1 MGKKFSK
8 IQLIIICCFLV
19 IAFIISSY
27 FVILFYP
34 QDSDH
39 KYVTVSIKPGFT
51 LSKISDLLYEKNII
65 SNKSMF
71 ELAALAMGKEK
82 EFPVGTFQLINC
94 TTNYEIINQLVNE
107 SPEIVKVRILEGWNS
122 KQIASYLSDV
132 MSFDSTEVIQLAHD
146 KQFILENGLD
156 LNSLE
161 GYFFPD
167 TYFFFKGETLP
178 NVLSHLV
185 NQHKMFWKKTYEI
198 RAQQINLSKHEVV
211 TLASIIEGEAI
222 FNNERAKISAVYHN
236 RLNINMKLQADPTIQ
251 FIINEPPRRLF
262 NKDLKIKSP
271 YNTYLNKGLPPGPI
285 NSPGKHSLLAA
296 LFPEENDFLFF
307 VARGDGYHTFSTNKR
322 DHDRAKRK
330 FQKIRQKLKR
340 KSRKNEN

>member
-1 MGKKFSK
+1 MGKKLSK
-8 IQLIIICCFLV
+8 NQLVIICCCLIV
-19 IAFIISSY
+19 AFAVFSY
-27 FVILFYP
+27 SIILFYP
-34 QDSDH
+34 QNNKHNYS
-39 KYVTVSIKPGFT
+39 KVSIKPGFT

-65 SNKSMF
+65 SNKRMF

-82 EFPVGTFQLINC
+82 EFPIGTFHIIN
-94 TTNYEIINQLVNE
+94 TSTNYGIINQLVNE
-107 SPEIVKVRILEGWNS
+107 APEVVKVRILEGWNN
-122 KQIASYLSDV
+122 KQIAGYLSDV
-132 MSFDSTEVIQLAHD
+132 MSFDSSEVIKLAHD
-146 KQFILENGLD
+146 KDFILKNGLEVS
-156 LNSLE
+156 SLE

-167 TYFFFKGETLP
+167 TYLFFKGETPL

-185 NQHKMFWKKTYEI
+185 KQHKIFWNKSYEI
-198 RAQQINLSKHEVV
+198 RAEQINLSKHEIV

-222 FNNERAKISAVYHN
+222 FNNERPKISAVYHN

-251 FIINEPPRRLF
+251 YIIDEPPRRLL

-307 VARGDGYHTFSTNKR
+307 VAKGDGYHTFSTNKR
-322 DHDRAKRK
+322 DHDKAKRK
-330 FQKIRQKLKR
+330 FQKIRRKIKR
-340 KSRKNEN
+340 ESRKK

>member
-1 MGKKFSK
+1 MGKKLSK
-8 IQLIIICCFLV
+8 NQLVIICCCLIV
-19 IAFIISSY
+19 AFAVFSY
-27 FVILFYP
+27 SIILFYP
-34 QDSDH
+34 QNNKHNYS
-39 KYVTVSIKPGFT
+39 KVSIKPGFT

-65 SNKSMF
+65 SNKRMF

-82 EFPVGTFQLINC
+82 EFPIGTFHIIN
-94 TTNYEIINQLVNE
+94 TSTNYEIINQLVNE
-107 SPEIVKVRILEGWNS
+107 APEVVKVRILEGWNN
-122 KQIASYLSDV
+122 KQIAGYLSDV
-132 MSFDSTEVIQLAHD
+132 MSFDSSEVIKLAHD
-146 KQFILENGLD
+146 KDFILKNGLEVS
-156 LNSLE
+156 SLE

-167 TYFFFKGETLP
+167 TYLFFKGETPL

-185 NQHKMFWKKTYEI
+185 KQHKIFWNKSYEI
-198 RAQQINLSKHEVV
+198 RAEQINLSKHEIV

-222 FNNERAKISAVYHN
+222 FNNERPKISAVYHN

-251 FIINEPPRRLF
+251 YIIDEPPRRLL

-307 VARGDGYHTFSTNKR
+307 VAKGDGYHTFSTNKR
-322 DHDRAKRK
+322 DHDKAKRK
-330 FQKIRQKLKR
+330 FQKIRRKIKR
-340 KSRKNEN
+340 ESRKK

>member
-8 IQLIIICCFLV
+8 NQLVIICCCLV
-19 IAFIISSY
+19 VTFAISSY
-27 FVILFYP
+27 SIILFFP
-34 QDSDH
+34 QDNKH
-39 KYVTVSIKPGFT
+39 NYVTVSIKPGFT

-65 SNKSMF
+65 SNKRMF

-82 EFPVGTFQLINC
+82 EFPIGTFQLIN
-94 TTNYEIINQLVNE
+94 TSTNFEIINQLVNE

-122 KQIASYLSDV
+122 RQIANYLSEI

-146 KQFILENGLD
+146 KDFILENGLD
-156 LNSLE
+156 VSSLE

-167 TYFFFKGETLP
+167 TYFFFKGENLE

-185 NQHKMFWKKTYEI
+185 KQHKMFWKRTYEI
-198 RAQQINLSKHEVV
+198 RAEQINLSKHEVV

-222 FNNERAKISAVYHN
+222 YNNERPKISAVYHN

-251 FIINEPPRRLF
+251 FIINEPPRRLL
-262 NKDLKIKSP
+262 NKDLKINSP

-322 DHDRAKRK
+322 DHDKAKRK
-330 FQKIRQKLKR
+330 FQKIRRKLKR
-340 KSRKNEN
+340 ESRKK